1 MDGGSAALVTA
12 GPLLTKRLLGC
23 PNSSQPLPEVTE
35 SQSRSSVGS
44 EGTLQPQALRC
55 AAAPQL
61 GLPMASGASRD
72 GAFTVSRG
80 NQAGCKLIEVRK
92 HNLTKFLGG
101 GYGKTKSYPKLNISG
116 HINYITY

>member
-1 MDGGSAALVTA
+1 MLRFSREAERAASPEVPCVSFGDPWELELWNCGSAALVTA

-72 GAFTVSRG
+72 GALTGLIFWGLTTV
-80 NQAGCKLIEVRK
+80 
-92 HNLTKFLGG
+92 
-101 GYGKTKSYPKLNISG
+101 
-116 HINYITY
+116 